1 MADLDTAIYVCT
13 NGTSNGQCLTSGM
26 APNIS
31 TTFTVY
37 SRQATTICARSNNSI
52 LTVSDLT
59 SPAQNTN
66 IDITAFGTAM
76 AWLLDYTSA
85 KLPPVSSIAFF
96 FWNSQMQLSSDFWS
110 TEEYTSLQSLLTFVL
125 WLFNVNNYGNS
136 IMRQS
141 PNQEITYLPPEYSTN
156 ASICN
161 PYVKVVVDP
170 RMFAAYLILQLVVL
184 VFVWASLIIICL
196 SRSVLPEISSYR
208 LIDFAAKAVEKNVP
222 DKRTG
227 LDEKLESM
235 TNGGDDRVRKEL
247 RDVKVFL
254 RSNDG
259 EQGKATAVSVVEPD
273 GYSGVV
279 KRLVLVTDSGD
290 GTEMLKER
298 IRYH

>member
-1 MADLDTAIYVCT
+1 
-13 NGTSNGQCLTSGM
+13 M

-52 LTVSDLT
+52 LAVSDLT

-66 IDITAFGTAM
+66 IDVTAFNTVM

-85 KLPPVSSIAFF
+85 KLPPASSIAFL
-96 FWNSQMQLSSDFWS
+96 FWNSQMQLSSNFWS
-110 TEEYTSLQSLLTFVL
+110 TDVYTALKSLLAFVL
-125 WLFNVNNYGNS
+125 WEFNVNNYGNP
-136 IMRQS
+136 IMRPS
-141 PNQEITYLPPEYSTN
+141 PHQEITYLPPEYYTN

-184 VFVWASLIIICL
+184 LFVWASLIIIWL
-196 SRSVLPEISSYR
+196 SRSMLPEISSYR

-222 DKRTG
+222 DRRTG

-235 TNGGDDRVRKEL
+235 TNSGDDRVRKEL

-254 RSNDG
+254 RSNGG

-273 GYSGVV
+273 GYSGVA
-279 KRLVLVTDSGD
+279 KRLVLVTDGGD
-290 GTEMLKER
+290 GMEMLKER